1 MDILYHHRTRG
12 EGVERVHIL
21 GIVRAFREL
30 GHEISF
36 VSPPGIDM
44 DGECPDLSFKRNG
57 GNGCWRFINRFFP
70 EVLFEFLEVFYNLFA
85 FAQMISVTR
94 KKEFDFIY
102 ERYALFSF
110 AGILFSKM
118 KGIPILLEVND
129 SAVVKRNRTIFFRK
143 IACRIE
149 QWAFCHS
156 SGIITVSC
164 VFKKII
170 ADQGVEE
177 KRIFVTPNAVD
188 PRNFIINMNERNL
201 IKKQYQLHGKMV
213 IGYVGGF
220 FNWHRLNF
228 LMDTITNLISTYPNI
243 HCLLVGD
250 GVTRPIL
257 AENAR
262 KMGVERHFT
271 FTGKCRHNQ
280 IAAHISA
287 MDISILPDANDY
299 CSPVKLFEYMAM
311 GKPVFAPRLPNVSE
325 IITSGRNGILFEPGD
340 KEDLEKKLAKVI
352 ENEELRRNLG
362 DSARRTVY
370 EKHLWI
376 HNARKIVRICKDL
389 ETD

>member
-21 GIVRAFREL
+21 GMVRAFRKL
-30 GHEISF
+30 GHGVRF
-36 VSPPGIDM
+36 VSPPGLNM
-44 DGECPDLSFKRNG
+44 DGEFPVSSFKRNG
-57 GNGCWRFINRFFP
+57 GNGFWRFISRFFP
-70 EVLFEFLEVFYNLFA
+70 EFLFEFLEVFYNLFA
-85 FAQMISVTR
+85 FAQMLSVTR
-94 KKEFDFIY
+94 EKKIDFIY

-110 AGILFSKM
+110 AGVLFSKM
-118 KGIPILLEVND
+118 QGIPILLEVND
-129 SAVVKRNRTIFFRK
+129 SAIVKRNRKIFFRK

-149 QWAFCHS
+149 QWAFCHA

-177 KRIFVTPNAVD
+177 KRIFVTPNAID
-188 PRNFIINMNERNL
+188 PHNFIISMNERNL
-201 IKKQYQLHGKMV
+201 IRKQYQLRGKMV
-213 IGYVGGF
+213 IGYIGGF
-220 FNWHRLNF
+220 FNWHRLDF

-257 AENAR
+257 VENAK
-262 KMGVERHFT
+262 KMCIEQHFT
-271 FTGKCRHNQ
+271 FTGKCHHNQ

-287 MDISILPDANDY
+287 MDISILPHANYY

-325 IITSGRNGILFEPGD
+325 ILTTGLNGILFEPGD
-340 KEDLEKKLAKVI
+340 KEDLEKKLVKVI
-352 ENEELRRNLG
+352 ENEELRRILG
-362 DSARRTVY
+362 NNARRTVY
-370 EKHLWI
+370 EKHLWV
-376 HNARKIVRICKDL
+376 HNARKIVQICKDL
-389 ETD
+389 GTD